1 MSVLQIFRGDD
12 FLEEVVLSRAVMGL
26 GRHPQNDIVLDD
38 RSLSRFHARV
48 ERRGDRFVVVDCGA
62 QNGVHLNGERV
73 NGESSLAPGDRIT
86 LGRYVAVFDSANGS
100 VVAGGSGRNTPPS
113 SPAMGNGNGLGST
126 KAEVLKGKNGKHVSN
141 PLEALEGLDDGE
153 NEENATR
160 KSKTKDLKPP
170 PAEKPIEKAKGEP
183 TLVLLFNGMEVS
195 RHPIGPGGLT
205 VGRSK
210 ASDVV
215 ISLLGLSRKHAKI
228 ARSGNSVTVED
239 LGSQNGTWVNN
250 QRIAKQKK
258 LKHGDLLNFYDYAVL
273 FLEDGDVDVSLPGA
287 GFSPPSEELNQDDLS
302 QKETNQSG
310 APLPNAPSSGS
321 GRRPGTRSP
330 VPIADS
336 SLSNQPAVKPG
347 ARDNSASELAD
358 LGEGSFLGDEFEDE
372 LGQGQKGISS
382 VLDDDPLEGLDDLDD
397 ISGPPPGGATDIIE
411 GMDLDDVKKDSLDE
425 LDAAFSEAGAFDG
438 VAGTEGEVG
447 KFDEKTSNSIEGARA
462 WARDDD
468 LLKALSNSPDTFL
481 VTVEVTLAGKN
492 YTQMPLSQT
501 VTRVGTDARC
511 ELSLPK
517 SAGLMPWHLTL
528 LHLGGAVVLY
538 RAARTARIQLAERDV
553 DMAILQDGDML
564 DCGKVK
570 LKIRV
575 K

>member
-86 LGRYVAVFDSANGS
+86 LGRYVAVFDSANGG
-100 VVAGGSGRNTPPS
+100 AGSSGRNTPASAASPS
-113 SPAMGNGNGLGST
+113 NGNST
-126 KAEVLKGKNGKHVSN
+126 RAEVLKGKNGKRVEN
-141 PLEALEGLDDGE
+141 PLDALDDDAD
-153 NEENATR
+153 NDLMTR

-170 PAEKPIEKAKGEP
+170 PAEKPIDKAKGEP

-195 RHPIGPGGLT
+195 RHPIGSGGLT

-215 ISLLGLSRKHAKI
+215 ISLLGLSRKHAQI
-228 ARSGNSVTVED
+228 ARSGSTVTVED

-287 GFSPPSEELNQDDLS
+287 GFSQPSEELNQDDLS
-302 QKETNQSG
+302 QRETNQSG

-321 GRRPGTRSP
+321 GGRRPGTRSP

-336 SLSNQPAVKPG
+336 SVSNQPAVKPPK
-347 ARDNSASELAD
+347 DNSASELAD

-372 LGQGQKGISS
+372 LGQGAKGVSS
-382 VLDDDPLEGLDDLDD
+382 VLDEDPLEGLDDLDD
-397 ISGPPPGGATDIIE
+397 DSGPPPGGATDIIE
-411 GMDLDDVKKDSLDE
+411 GMDLGDVKQDSMDE

-438 VAGTEGEVG
+438 PAGTEGEVG
-447 KFDEKTSNSIEGARA
+447 KFDEKTSNSIDGARA

-468 LLKALSNSPDTFL
+468 LLQALSNSPDTFL

-538 RAARTARIQLAERDV
+538 RAARTARIQLAEHDV
-553 DMAILQDGDML
+553 DMAVLRDGDML
-564 DCGKVK
+564 DCGKVR